1 MYSEAKPE
9 MHFQLTW
16 CATDSNA
23 GSNAENAAATAAP
36 DEYWCDAE
44 VVATADGVI
53 LDARIDGRFT

>member
-1 MYSEAKPE
+1 
-9 MHFQLTW
+9 MHKLTW

-44 VVATADGVI
+44 VVATAGVM